1 MNTLNIYL
9 TKNYQNNGDGDFEP
23 EPTGDTKLDSLLRNA
38 REALIAKDYFSAF
51 MGYEKAIRLN
61 NENFEARLGEY
72 KAWYLYSAGCKHR
85 DKWDYMIDDLYRS
98 ALFVAPDEYKEQV
111 EFMYKE
117 DKKNYPLG
125 KGD

>member
-1 MNTLNIYL
+1 MNNYNFYF
-9 TKNYQNNGDGDFEP
+9 KNEYQNNENLEV
-23 EPTGDTKLDSLLRNA
+23 EPTGDTELDSLLRDA

-98 ALFVAPDEYKEQV
+98 VLFVTLDEYKEQV
-111 EFMYKE
+111 VSMYKE
-117 DKKNYPLG
+117 DKKNYPLTEG
-125 KGD
+125 K